1 MLTSA
6 VPQCSVSRSFMLHS
20 THRFALLLALLIS
33 ADFTTAAAAQEPV
46 GELDAMGISAEKN
59 AVPVRTS
66 INVLSGSSIEAGMQI
81 ATLRLKRGGR
91 VMLCPGTKLEI
102 TAAPDGRGLM
112 FRLGRG
118 NLEMD
123 YPLESVADTLLTPNL
138 RLLMSGPGVL
148 HQAVAVSPNGD
159 ICVQSLPANTTWVVI
174 SETKGDATYQMPS
187 GDEVV
192 FQGGRISGALPAQQ
206 NCGCPSSPRKDIAN
220 TAVSVGAQPTQPSSK
235 PQPVVANPQAPV
247 DALSAPRARP
257 TTRDLAATASSLP
270 LRQDQ
275 PASVER
281 RAQPGQAGTTLP
293 SSNAPSGHGE
303 LAAPAAAADL
313 GGSLTVQVGA
323 FSVKDNAYRLADQLK
338 GKHYPVEVFERTDSA
353 HRLWY
358 VVRVGRYANRA
369 LARAA
374 AAKLASEDNLGL
386 KPFICAM

>member
-1 MLTSA
+1 MILMSA
-6 VPQCSVSRSFMLHS
+6 LPQCSVSRSFMLRS

-46 GELDAMGISAEKN
+46 GELDAMGTSAEKN

-91 VMLCPGTKLEI
+91 VTVCPGTKLEI
-102 TAAPDGRGLM
+102 TAAPDGRSLM
-112 FRLGRG
+112 FRLGSG

-123 YPLESVADTLLTPNL
+123 YPLETVADTLLTPNL

-206 NCGCPSSPRKDIAN
+206 NCGCPSFPLKDIAN
-220 TAVSVGAQPTQPSSK
+220 TAASVGAQPTQPSSK
-235 PQPVVANPQAPV
+235 PQPVVADQQVPV
-247 DALSAPRARP
+247 DAPSAPRAKP
-257 TTRDLAATASSLP
+257 TTRDLAATVSNLP

-281 RAQPGQAGTTLP
+281 RAQPGQAAGTTSPLP
-293 SSNAPSGHGE
+293 NAPSGHRE
-303 LAAPAAAADL
+303 LAAPAAAAA
-313 GGSLTVQVGA
+313 LTVQVGA
-323 FSVKDNAYRLADQLK
+323 FSVKNNAYRLADQLK